1 LRTIWSDVRF
11 AVRRLRQQPGFTV
24 VAVVTLALGLGA
36 NTAIFTL
43 IHAVMMRPLPVTRPA
58 ELYRLGNTGECCV
71 TSGLQTDFALF
82 SYSLFQ
88 HLREQL
94 PEFSELA
101 AFQANTGLTAVRPP
115 TGGPALSAP
124 VAYVSGNYFRML
136 GVTASAGRLLD
147 PSDDLPGATPVMV
160 MSYATWAGQFGAD
173 PTLVGR
179 AFVIN
184 GVAIT
189 LAGIAAPDF
198 FGETVRP
205 NPAGIWLPLGQE
217 PLTQSGT
224 GSLIARPQAHW
235 LYAIGRLPAG
245 RDASGL
251 DGRATHALQ
260 TWLTSQSFLSERER
274 GEIPRQRI
282 VTTSAA
288 AGVQMM
294 RGNFG
299 QSLTLLFVMSGVVLL
314 IAAANLAN
322 LLLARADR
330 AQAAI
335 RAALGASAGRLV
347 RQSLVEGIVLALA
360 GCVGA
365 FVVSMIA
372 TSAIVGLAFPSDA
385 MLPVDV
391 TPSRAIVLFSVT
403 LAIVTGALFA
413 AAPAWAMAGANP
425 IDALRGMAREGA
437 DLTFLP
443 RRSLVVVQVTLSLVL
458 LVCAGLLSKSL
469 SQLERQPLGFAGEH
483 RLIVR
488 FNPPRIANEPER
500 LAAMY
505 ASMVERLERLPGVLR
520 ASYSLYSPMEGNNW
534 SSDIAIAG
542 RAIDPARPDGAS
554 WNRVGPN
561 YFETMGTRVLRGRS
575 ITGADTPTSERVAVV
590 NDAFARKFLAGRDPL
605 GAQLGLGDASH
616 ANDYTIVG
624 IVEDVKYANPSEP
637 ARPMIFFPT
646 MQVPVSEATS
656 GKPGQTRTL
665 MRAIEL
671 HVAPSRGNL
680 EPAIRRAL
688 ADTHPDLAVMRIV
701 PIEAQVAG
709 NFNSSR
715 LLATLASAYGLLA
728 LALASLGLY
737 GVTTY
742 GVNRRMHEIGVRMA
756 LGANQR
762 RVVWSV
768 LRGALVQTG
777 VGLAIGI
784 PLALAAGGA
793 LTAQLFDVNGRDP
806 VVVVAAAAVL
816 LVTAGLA
823 AALPARR
830 AASVD
835 PTRALRAQ

>member
-1 LRTIWSDVRF
+1 
-11 AVRRLRQQPGFTV
+11 

-58 ELYRLGNTGECCV
+58 ELYRLGNTDACCV
-71 TSGLQTDFALF
+71 TSGVQADFSLF
-82 SYSLFQ
+82 SYPLFQ
-88 HLREQL
+88 HLRDQL

-101 AFQANTGLTAVRPP
+101 AFQAGVGLTAIRPP

-124 VAYVSGNYFRML
+124 VVYVSGNYFRML
-136 GVTASAGRLLD
+136 GVTPSAGRLLE
-147 PSDDLPGATPVMV
+147 PSDDLPGSAPVMV
-160 MSYATWAGQFGAD
+160 MSYATWANQFGAD
-173 PTLVGR
+173 PTLIGR

-184 GVAIT
+184 GTAFT
-189 LAGIAAPDF
+189 LAGVSAPDF

-205 NPAGIWLPLGQE
+205 NPAGVWLPLGQE
-217 PLTQSGT
+217 PVSHGGSASLLT
-224 GSLIARPQAHW
+224 RPEAHW

-245 RDASGL
+245 RDASAI

-260 TWLTSQSFLSERER
+260 TWLSSQSFLSEYER
-274 GEIPRQRI
+274 GQISRQHI

-288 AGVQMM
+288 AGVQVM
-294 RGNFG
+294 RGSFG
-299 QSLTLLFVMSGVVLL
+299 RSLTLLFVMSGVVLL

-347 RQSLVEGIVLALA
+347 RQSLTEGIVLALL
-360 GCVGA
+360 GCAGA
-365 FVVSMIA
+365 FLVSMLA
-372 TSAIVGLAFPSDA
+372 TSAIIGLTFSSDTV
-385 MLPVDV
+385 LPVDV
-391 TPSRAIVLFSVT
+391 APSRTIVLFSVA
-403 LAIVTGALFA
+403 LAIATGALFA
-413 AAPAWAMAGANP
+413 AAPAWAMARANP

-458 LVCAGLLSKSL
+458 LVSAGLLSKSL
-469 SQLERQPLGFAGEH
+469 GRLEQQPLGFEGEH

-488 FNPPRIANEPER
+488 FSPPQIANEPER
-500 LAAMY
+500 LAALY
-505 ASMVERLERLPGVLR
+505 ASMVERLERLPGVIR
-520 ASYSLYSPMEGNNW
+520 ASYSLYSPMEGNNF

-542 RAIDPARPDGAS
+542 RPIDPARPDGSS

-575 ITGADTPTSERVAVV
+575 ITAADTPASDHVAVV

-605 GAQLGLGDASH
+605 GAQLGLGDASR
-616 ANDYTIVG
+616 AYDYRIVG
-624 IVEDVKYANPSEP
+624 IVEDVKYLDANEP

-646 MQVPVSEATS
+646 MQVPRKADGT
-656 GKPGQTRTL
+656 PIQTRTL

-671 HVAPSRGNL
+671 QVAPSQGSL
-680 EPAIRRAL
+680 DPAIRRAL

-701 PIEAQVAG
+701 PIEAQVSG

-756 LGANQR
+756 LGADQR
-762 RVVWSV
+762 RIVWSV
-768 LRGALVQTG
+768 LRGALTQTG

-806 VVVVAAAAVL
+806 VIVVAAAVAL
-816 LVTAGLA
+816 LATAALA
-823 AALPARR
+823 AAMPARR